1 MEEKI
6 FLLKTE
12 EDTRRFGLQL
22 ASHLKPG
29 SVLGLIGGLGAGKTT
44 LTKYIGE
51 ALGVRDRIL
60 SPSFTIINEY
70 LGEKMP
76 LYHMDLYRLSNPL
89 EILDLG
95 GEEYFYGDGVTVI
108 EWADLIKEILPQDTI
123 YVEIV
128 GEEEEGSR
136 KIRLISQVPLEI

>member
-136 KIRLISQVPLEI
+136 KIRLISQEPLEI